1 MGDHRFELVQ
11 GVGVEKVLSTSLL
24 GEIILEGLD
33 PCRTDGL
40 SEPPGSTED
49 LYEKRALDQLD
60 VTRNCQGVSAV

>member
-33 PCRTDGL
+33 PCRKDGL
-40 SEPPGSTED
+40 REPPESNGD
-49 LYEKRALDQLD
+49 LDENGPLISLM
-60 VTRNCQGVSAV
+60 

>member
-11 GVGVEKVLSTSLL
+11 DVGVEKVLSTSLL

-40 SEPPGSTED
+40 S
-49 LYEKRALDQLD
+49 
-60 VTRNCQGVSAV
+60 